1 MTIHSSQLHLQAPI
15 ATVVSELAEQA
26 GSDLPGALAQ
36 AEWLLAK
43 ASDADRDSY
52 ADLLHAGIALG
63 LLSAFLAD
71 ASTYATTKTRHW
83 PGSGYDR
90 AADDPHLIARFGRF
104 VSSVEALRALVDEAT
119 ALAEASAPGA
129 PRAAAI
135 ARRDSISVGSQFVS
149 STIELLGAS
158 AVSVKLG
165 YDGRW
170 RAILDH
176 ARQHPPRGPLL
187 PA

>member
-1 MTIHSSQLHLQAPI
+1 MTVHSSLFHEAQPI
-15 ATVVSELAEQA
+15 AAAVSSIIEQA
-26 GSDLPGALAQ
+26 KGDLPGALAS
-36 AEWLLAK
+36 AERLTA
-43 ASDADRDSY
+43 AAPDARRDGL
-52 ADLLHAGIALG
+52 ADLLHAAIAFG

-71 ASTYATTKTRHW
+71 ASIYATTKTRHW

-104 VSSVEALRALVDEAT
+104 ASSVEALHALVDEAAGELERSSPDADRT
-119 ALAEASAPGA
+119 AAV
-129 PRAAAI
+129 
-135 ARRDSISVGSQFVS
+135 ARYYSIGVGREFVS

-158 AVSVKLG
+158 ATSVKLG

-170 RAILDH
+170 RAVLDH
-176 ARQHPPRGPLL
+176 ARLHPPRGQLQ